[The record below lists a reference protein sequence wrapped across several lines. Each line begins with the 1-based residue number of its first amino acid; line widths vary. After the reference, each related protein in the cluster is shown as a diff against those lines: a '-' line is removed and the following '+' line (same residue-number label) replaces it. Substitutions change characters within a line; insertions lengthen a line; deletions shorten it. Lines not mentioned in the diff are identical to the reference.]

1 MKDDTY
7 IRYFVVFLVMICFL
21 LGMANLLDRVKAIEK
36 QKNDLKIKVIESDIR
51 KIKQDIFI
59 LENGFDYG
67 IEEESEDVE
76 E

>member
-1 MKDDTY
+1 MKDTY
-7 IRYFVVFLVMICFL
+7 IRYFVVFLVMICYL
-21 LGMANLLDRVKAIEK
+21 LGMANLLDRVSAIEK

-67 IEEESEDVE
+67 IDEESESVE